1 MAPQIDDS
9 STMEV
14 IQLVNQE
21 MKDMHPSY
29 DSDKFEAVAKTYIAC
44 IDKEGFVF
52 DFNQAWKMAGYSKK
66 SNAKRVLTKKLEQN
80 VDYKIFKFGETLPSH
95 ITTILP
101 STMPGSTLSRPN
113 ESWDYSSETI
123 VLTARGMNQ
132 FCLGAGTEVGTML
145 RDFVLTVM
153 RKVKRF
159 EELVR
164 NGDIRVQVRKRK
176 PEDETLIENRTE
188 KRLKVCD
195 TVKNLMAVIKS
206 RPEKFQMPVYAQ
218 VNGMTNK
225 AVTGYTKKELATKL
239 EKPVK
244 AVNQR
249 DYMDRDQLIATAYIE
264 MMSAK
269 HIEKAPDNCDPLNL
283 HNRVLNANSNFFG
296 VLHKET
302 PPQRHTLIEARK
314 HAKAIEDA
322 KPQAKPERKA
332 TGMTIQRYF
341 IKT

>member
-14 IQLVNQE
+14 IHLVNQE

-52 DFNQAWKMAGYSKK
+52 DFNQAWKMAGYVNKAS
-66 SNAKRVLTKKLEQN
+66 AKRVLLRKLEQN
-80 VDYKIFKFGETLPSH
+80 VDYKIFINRDELPKHLHGFCLQNQFS
-95 ITTILP
+95 TTMLKENNAGRKP
-101 STMPGSTLSRPN
+101 
-113 ESWDYSSETI
+113 ETI

-283 HNRVLNANSNFFG
+283 HNRVLSANSNFFG